1 MRQTSL
7 FSSLIALSLGAAAST
22 AHAAPTLRKQVDQKG
37 DFVIFG
43 NTVGFEC
50 AENVVIPAP
59 LAGSTA
65 TCPNVPNNRQGELD
79 DTSPDI
85 FWRSDSP
92 ADGQATASNAITAA
106 QARSTAVL
114 DIPAGATITYARIYW
129 AGLLA
134 GNMSTDPAVSVLPPG
149 GVNTNV
155 PADDQVFV
163 ARGANRWYQSTAD
176 ITSLLTAGGE
186 GAYRV
191 SDIGSIALNGLDNE
205 DPMVAWVV
213 VVLYSLPTD
222 PPRNLTIFDGLDLV
236 SNGNPATAALSG
248 FVVPNAGF
256 DAKLGVIAYEGE
268 QQHTGDSLVFNG
280 ATLSNAVNPATN
292 FFNSTRSY
300 LGTAVS
306 NAGDLP
312 RLTGGAAS
320 MAGVD
325 MDVVDVKA
333 QLAAGD
339 SSATITASSSSD
351 TYLLGAFVTSI
362 STFKP
367 DFTTSGK
374 TFTDINGAPLRP
386 GDVIEYSVT
395 VTNTGNDA
403 SANTVLT
410 DALPAG
416 VTYVPQSI
424 SISSGPGVGTFT
436 DAAGDDR
443 ADYVAGTRTVRVRL
457 GTGATGT
464 VGGSLAINASTV
476 VKFKV
481 TIDAS
486 AAGSIF
492 NQAIVSAEG
501 AQGAPADDYPTDG
514 NGNGAGVPPTEA
526 IVDKCGTNADCAVPT
541 PVCDTAPA
549 PNVCVECVLASDC
562 TNPTK
567 PQCLPNHTCGCT
579 TNCGDTDGDGIPD
592 ATEDSIGTDKNDAD
606 SDDDGVMDGAEPN
619 AGGDSDGDGT
629 IDALDP
635 DSDDDGLFDGTE
647 LGFDCTGKGTKAGST
662 HCIADADPTTKT
674 DPLDDDTDDGG
685 AKDGSEDLNHDG
697 AKDAGETDPTVGH
710 GADDADLLDD
720 DGDGLTN
727 GEEGAIGSDPKDAD
741 SDDDGAKDGDEANP
755 SDDSDGDG
763 LINVLDP
770 DSDNDGLP
778 DGLELGFDCEDAA
791 TDKTKGHCAPDGD
804 AGATTTSPIDPDTD
818 HGGVTDGNEDENLN
832 GVKDS
837 GETDPTAGHGADD
850 GSLEDSDGDGIS
862 NGTEDTLGTDPN
874 DADSDDDGVKDGDE
888 PNFADDSDGDGVINA
903 KDPDSDDDGL
913 FDGTEL
919 GLGCGNAATDAA
931 AQHCTADADPTTTTN
946 PLDPDTDRGGVKD
959 GDEDSNHDGK
969 VDGGERDPND
979 ASDDANGNGEGGAGG
994 EASAG
999 APTVSG
1005 GTPGEAGSGVVAG
1018 NGGVVAG
1025 NGGVA
1030 GSAVTG
1036 GVAGSSG
1043 SSGNGSAAVGA
1054 VEDGVLEGGGCAC
1067 RASAPASSHA
1077 PLSALVS
1084 ILTVL
1089 GAAAARRRRRP

>member
-1 MRQTSL
+1 MRQKRL
-7 FSSLIALSLGAAAST
+7 ISSLIALSLGAAASA

-37 DFVIFG
+37 DFILFG

-50 AENVVIPAP
+50 AENVAIPAP

-65 TCPNVPNNRQGELD
+65 TCPNVPNNQQDELD
-79 DTSPDI
+79 DSAPDI

-92 ADGQATASNAITAA
+92 ADGQATASTAITAA

-155 PADDQVFV
+155 PADDQFFV
-163 ARGANRWYQSTAD
+163 ARGGNRWYQSTAE
-176 ITSLLTAGGE
+176 ITNLLTAGGE

-191 SDIGSIALNGLDNE
+191 SDIGSIGLDDLENN
-205 DPMVAWVV
+205 DPMVAWLV

-222 PPRNLTIFDGLDLV
+222 PPRNLTVFDGLDLV
-236 SNGNPATAALSG
+236 SNGNPAAVSLTG
-248 FVVPNAGF
+248 FLVPNAGF

-280 ATLSNAVNPATN
+280 VNLSNAANPVTN

-312 RLTGGAAS
+312 RLTGGPGS
-320 MAGVD
+320 LAGVD

-339 SSATITASSSSD
+339 TSATIAATSSSD

-367 DFTTSGK
+367 DFTSSGK
-374 TFTDINGAPLRP
+374 TFTDLNGAPLRP

-403 SANTVLT
+403 SANTVMT
-410 DALPAG
+410 DALPTG
-416 VTYVPQSI
+416 VSYVPQSI
-424 SISSGPGVGTFT
+424 SISAGPGVGAFT
-436 DAAGDDR
+436 DALADDR
-443 ADYVAGTRTVRVRL
+443 AEYVAASRTVRVRL
-457 GTGATGT
+457 GTGATGAL
-464 VGGSLAINASTV
+464 GGSLAINQSTV

-481 TIDAS
+481 TIDAN

-492 NQAIVSAEG
+492 NQAIVTAEG

-526 IVDKCGTNADCAVPT
+526 VVDKCGTNADCAAPT
-541 PVCDTAPA
+541 PVCDTTPA
-549 PNVCVECVLASDC
+549 PNVCVGCLVAADC
-562 TNPTK
+562 TNPTA

-579 TNCGDTDGDGIPD
+579 VNCGDADGDGIPD
-592 ATEDSIGTDKNDAD
+592 ATEDTIGTDKTDAD

-619 AGGDSDGDGT
+619 PSGDSDGDGT

-647 LGFDCTGKGTKAGST
+647 LGFDCSGKGTKANST
-662 HCIADADPTTKT
+662 HCIADADPATMT
-674 DPLDDDTDDGG
+674 DPLDADTDNGG
-685 AKDGSEDLNHDG
+685 AKDGSEDLNHNG
-697 AKDAGETDPTVGH
+697 AQDAGETDPTTGH

-727 GEEGAIGSDPKDAD
+727 GEEGAIGSDPQDAD

-755 SDDSDGDG
+755 SDNSDGDS

-778 DGLELGFDCEDAA
+778 DGLELGFDCDDAG
-791 TDKTKGHCAPDGD
+791 TDKTQGHCVPDGD
-804 AGATTTSPIDPDTD
+804 AGVTTTSPIDPDTD
-818 HGGVTDGNEDENLN
+818 HGGVSDGNEDENLN
-832 GVKDS
+832 GVKDA
-837 GETDPTAGHGADD
+837 GETDPTPGHGADD
-850 GSLEDSDGDGIS
+850 GTLEDSDGDGIS

-888 PNFADDSDGDGVINA
+888 PNFADDTDGDGTVNA
-903 KDPDSDDDGL
+903 LDPDSDGDGL

-919 GLGCGNAATDAA
+919 GKDCANAATDAA
-931 AQHCTADADPTTTTN
+931 AQHCVADADDGTTTD
-946 PLDPDTDRGGVKD
+946 PLDPDTDGGGVKD
-959 GDEDSNHDGK
+959 GDEDANHDGK
-969 VDGGERDPND
+969 VDVGERDPND
-979 ASDDANGNGEGGAGG
+979 ATDDAPGTGEGGAGG
-994 EASAG
+994 EAPGSAG
-999 APTVSG
+999 SA
-1005 GTPGEAGSGVVAG
+1005 VVAG
-1018 NGGVVAG
+1018 TAGTAGSEALAG

-1030 GSAVTG
+1030 GVN
-1036 GVAGSSG
+1036 GVSG
-1043 SSGNGSAAVGA
+1043 SAGTGTAAGTNA
-1054 VEDGVLEGGGCAC
+1054 TDDGVLEGGGCAC
-1067 RASAPASSHA
+1067 RTSAPASSHA

-1089 GAAAARRRRRP
+1089 GAAVARRRRRR